1 MSPHVES
8 MALNASSFH
17 ETLLNRCF
25 PCILYDHSPVE
36 WTAEFNRASTADR
49 KRFYLL
55 LIWASAPAFEQSK
68 FGCGYESAFISPAA
82 E

>member
-1 MSPHVES
+1 MSPRVES

-17 ETLLNRCF
+17 EKLLNRCF

-36 WTAEFNRASTADR
+36 RTVEFNRASTANR

-55 LIWASAPAFEQSK
+55 LIWASAPAFAQGK
-68 FGCGYESAFISPAA
+68 FGFGYESAFIPPAA